1 MEEGSE
7 DYELCKLLGLPFS
20 LIGVSEIL
28 SGISSSIPVYT
39 IVALSRCPLL
49 MSWIPGLAPKPC
61 YQWVTSY
68 MIVVK
73 SW

>member
-7 DYELCKLLGLPFS
+7 DYELCKLLGLLLSP
-20 LIGVSEIL
+20 IGVSEIL
-28 SGISSSIPVYT
+28 SGKSWIPVYT
-39 IVALSRCPLL
+39 IVGLSRCPLL
-49 MSWIPGLAPKPC
+49 MSSITDLAPKPC
-61 YQWVTSY
+61 FQWVSSY